1 MRHIFTLMNF
11 IKSLVVFVAIL
22 TSSVASAWGT
32 TGHRVIAEIAE
43 NHLTGKAKRNIK
55 KLVGNQPLA
64 YWSNW
69 ADFIKSNPDWKM
81 ADTWHFVNFEAGM
94 DRTAFDQS
102 LENSTDQNLYKRTKL
117 IIEDLKNHKQNSL
130 QKNQENL
137 YFLLHLVADGHQPF
151 HIGRQ
156 EDLGGNKIEVEW
168 FRKKTNI
175 HAVWDSD
182 LIEFQN
188 YSYTEYVEVLDFR
201 DKKYNKLLVEGS
213 LEDWLYDSYLK
224 TEHLY
229 STVKPGDQ
237 LWFKYNYDHVAILE
251 EQLLKAGL
259 RLAKVLNEVFG

>member
-1 MRHIFTLMNF
+1 MNF
-11 IKSLVVFVAIL
+11 IKIFAAIGL
-22 TSSVASAWGT
+22 FILSNSAFAWGT

-43 NHLTGKAKRNIK
+43 NHLNCKAKRQIK
-55 KLVGNQPLA
+55 KLIGNQPLA

-69 ADFIKSNPDWKM
+69 ADFIKSDPNWKM
-81 ADTWHFVNFEAGM
+81 ADSWHFVNFDAGM
-94 DRTAFDQS
+94 DRAAFDQS
-102 LENSTDQNLYKRTKL
+102 LKNSTDQNLYKRTQL
-117 IIEDLKNHKQNSL
+117 IIEDLKNHKNQTH

-137 YFLLHLVADGHQPF
+137 YFLVHLLADGHQPF
-151 HIGRQ
+151 HIGRE

-229 STVKPGDQ
+229 ATVQPGDQ